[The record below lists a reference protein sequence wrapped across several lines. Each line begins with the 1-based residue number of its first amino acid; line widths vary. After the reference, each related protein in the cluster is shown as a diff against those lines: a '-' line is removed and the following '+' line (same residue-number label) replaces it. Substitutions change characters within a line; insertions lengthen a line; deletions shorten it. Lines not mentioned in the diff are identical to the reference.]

1 MSKSLKTSLLVVIS
15 ILLFASCKERAKT
28 ESASISPIKVSIQRL
43 EPELFA
49 CQSQAEILSFLNKR
63 KSIAQAYFQV
73 QTTDFPK
80 LSEQLWAILS
90 NPDLKAFYEQS
101 TQPAFFQNVT
111 NLESDFSELFT
122 HLRAYDSTFRV
133 PKVYT
138 IFTGFM
144 SGAFKGFMYDQ
155 MDGLYVSDSIVVIGL
170 DFFMGKKARFR
181 PQVYDYQLRRYQK
194 EYIVPTSA
202 LVYSYNYN
210 ETDLRNK
217 TLLSDMVFAGKGLEF
232 SKQMMPSKDDSLFIH
247 YTGQQLTETT
257 QAQDL
262 VWAHLIDEQL
272 LYKTDQFVKGK
283 YMADAPSTPTV
294 GPRCPG
300 SIGRWVGWQMVRKY
314 QENKPESTLK
324 QLMAV
329 ADTQKLLEASK
340 YRGQVE

>member
-1 MSKSLKTSLLVVIS
+1 MSKSLKTSILVVIS

-28 ESASISPIKVSIQRL
+28 ESASIAPINVQIQRL
-43 EPELFA
+43 EPELLA

-111 NLESDFSELFT
+111 DLESDFSELFT

-155 MDGLYVSDSIVVIGL
+155 MDGLYVSDSMVVIGL

-194 EYIVPTSA
+194 EYIVPTAA

-217 TLLSDMVFAGKGLEF
+217 TLVSDMVFAGKGLEF

-314 QENKPESTLK
+314 QETKPESTLK
-324 QLMAV
+324 QLMAL
-329 ADTQKLLEASK
+329 ADAQKLLEVSK